1 MISVAVGSL
10 MRYYRVSKTDGL
22 KNLIMLAVDDILD
35 NCMLECG
42 LFYYKELPSLTRL
55 GNNTLLLEAMAT
67 GYELTGDK
75 KYLEAGLGTIRY
87 ILREQS
93 RSAKGDKKIMGD
105 ALVSTGDSTKNFAQ
119 SFYPIAYYYK
129 CIVEAGM
136 EEYVHI

>member
-1 MISVAVGSL
+1 
-10 MRYYRVSKTDGL
+10 
-22 KNLIMLAVDDILD
+22 
-35 NCMLECG
+35 
-42 LFYYKELPSLTRL
+42 
-55 GNNTLLLEAMAT
+55 MAT

-93 RSAKGDKKIMGD
+93 HSAKGDKKIMGD

>member
-1 MISVAVGSL
+1 M
-10 MRYYRVSKTDGL
+10 
-22 KNLIMLAVDDILD
+22 
-35 NCMLECG
+35 
-42 LFYYKELPSLTRL
+42 
-55 GNNTLLLEAMAT
+55 
-67 GYELTGDK
+67 
-75 KYLEAGLGTIRY
+75 RY